1 MGYISLTVWRDLT
14 DRHLYA
20 EGDPFPHD
28 GRAIPPARLKA
39 LETGENQAGLALI
52 QRIEQPD
59 EQIPVRGPE
68 TPEKPKTARKTA
80 RAKKAGAAE

>member
-28 GRAIPPARLKA
+28 GRAIPPDRLNA
-39 LETGENQAGLALI
+39 LITGHNQAGMALI
-52 QRIEQPD
+52 RAVELADGETPA
-59 EQIPVRGPE
+59 GKPE

-80 RAKKAGAAE
+80 RAKTAKKAE